1 MGSISAR
8 TLFTGLSFALMM
20 AALSLIFLYVPT
32 EATMGMV
39 QRIFYIHVPVCWVA
53 LVAFLVVFVGS
64 ILFLW
69 RRENKWD
76 AVACSSA
83 EIGLIF
89 TTLALVTG
97 SIWAKASWGVWWTWD
112 ARLTSTL
119 VLWFIYLAYFIVR
132 TSATDDFI
140 VRTSATD
147 ELRGSR
153 FAAVT
158 AIVGFID
165 MPICI
170 LAIILWRTQHP
181 EPVIFQGGLTAP
193 MLITLLTTLAAF
205 SALYFLLLIMR
216 VSLINDESEI
226 KKLKELYQ

>member
-8 TLFTGLSFALMM
+8 SLFTGLSFALMM

-32 EATMGMV
+32 EAAMGIL

-69 RRENKWD
+69 RRDNKWD

-83 EIGLIF
+83 EIGLVF

-119 VLWFIYLAYFIVR
+119 VLWFIYLAY
-132 TSATDDFI
+132 FI

-226 KKLKELYQ
+226 KKLKELYE

>member
-32 EATMGMV
+32 EAAMGIL

-69 RRENKWD
+69 RRDNKWD

-119 VLWFIYLAYFIVR
+119 VLWFIYLAY
-132 TSATDDFI
+132 FI

-226 KKLKELYQ
+226 KKLKELYE

>member
-8 TLFTGLSFALMM
+8 SLFTGLSFALMM

-76 AVACSSA
+76 SVACSSA

-119 VLWFIYLAYFIVR
+119 VLWFIYLAY
-132 TSATDDFI
+132 FI

-205 SALYFLLLIMR
+205 STLYFLLLIMR